1 MFFTPSQGPEITWDV
16 IEDKYL
22 IVTVCG
28 IYDAADLLASGKDRC
43 SDMDLGAMR
52 PSDRRQ
58 GSSHPSKR
66 IVLRRGVCR

>member
-28 IYDAADLLASGKDRC
+28 IYDAADLLCLGKGPVFRHGSGGY
-43 SDMDLGAMR
+43 LAFG
-52 PSDRRQ
+52 
-58 GSSHPSKR
+58 
-66 IVLRRGVCR
+66 